1 MKKITWFDLNFPWLG
16 GAMALTLVALLFGSD
31 LLLGVP
37 GSPRWHD
44 RTWLAWMAMFAY
56 LLHNVEEY
64 GIDMFGRRRGFVT
77 GMNAVF
83 QLPPEPQSPIPALF
97 FTSVNVPLFWIGAPI
112 AALLSEHHP
121 LVGFVIYSVIFI
133 NALVHIVPLLLGN
146 GYSSGTLTA
155 IVVFLPLSIWVGY
168 ACFGAGGLPNKA
180 MALLIAL
187 GVVLHVILMG
197 SVLLF
202 VRKKIAAHALVA
214 VQFANSVL
222 LFGLAWLAEGWALG
236 TLVR

>member
-1 MKKITWFDLNFPWLG
+1 
-16 GAMALTLVALLFGSD
+16 MALALLGLLFGSD

-37 GSPRWHD
+37 GTPRWHD
-44 RTWLAWMAMFAY
+44 RTWLAWLAMFAY

-83 QLPPEPQSPIPALF
+83 KLPPEPQSPIPARF
-97 FTSVNVPLFWIGAPI
+97 FTAVNVPLFWIGAPV

-133 NALVHIVPLLLGN
+133 NALVHIVPLLLGA

-155 IVVFLPLSIWVGY
+155 ILVFLPLSGWVGY
-168 ACFGAGGLPNKA
+168 TCFGAGGLTYKA
-180 MALLIAL
+180 MALLIGF

-197 SVLLF
+197 SVQLF
-202 VRKKIAAHALVA
+202 VRKKIGARALIA
-214 VQFANSVL
+214 IQFFNTFL
-222 LFGLAWLAEGWALG
+222 LFVLAWSAEKWAKGILG
-236 TLVR
+236 